1 LQSSL
6 GKTLTP
12 LSILLVLISA
22 LIHSSWNFFTKRGN
36 FPLEFFFWVF
46 FWGVLF
52 YIPFFIGFGVFPS
65 LFLNPP
71 LKLWWIVILSG
82 FFETIY
88 FVCLIEAY
96 RVGELSL
103 VYPISRS
110 APLFTQIWAI
120 VFLGEILFPG
130 GMLGIG
136 LVMAGSYILSLKGFH
151 LKDLLPPSHH
161 LISRPYLL
169 AFSAAIASSIYSVID
184 KAGVQIIHPVFYLWL
199 INLSMAIFTSFY
211 MVLWKKVSLWKVW
224 DESKKEILII
234 AVLQNAA
241 YLFVLMAMTMSKV
254 SYVVAFRQVGA
265 IFGAIMGV
273 VFLKE
278 KDWKTR
284 LTGVVILTLGLVFIG
299 LAK

>member
-6 GKTLTP
+6 GKALTP
-12 LSILLVLISA
+12 LSIILVLISA
-22 LIHSSWNFFTKRGN
+22 LIHSSWNFFTKKGN
-36 FPLEFFFWVF
+36 FPVEFFFWVF
-46 FWGVLF
+46 LWGVLF
-52 YIPFFIGFGVFPS
+52 YLPFFIGFGVFPS
-65 LFLNPP
+65 LFLAPP

-88 FVCLIEAY
+88 FICLIEAY
-96 RVGELSL
+96 RVGDLSL

-120 VFLGEILFPG
+120 FIGEVLSPR

-136 LVMAGSYILSLKGFH
+136 LVMAGIYIISLKDFHLNNILSQ
-151 LKDLLPPSHH
+151 SHR
-161 LISRPYLL
+161 LTSRSYLL

-184 KAGVQIIHPVFYLWL
+184 KVGVQIIHPVFYLWL
-199 INLSMAIFTSFY
+199 INLSMTIYTGLYLALRKENPF
-211 MVLWKKVSLWKVW
+211 WKVW

-241 YLFVLMAMTMSKV
+241 YFLVLMAMQTSKV
-254 SYVVAFRQVGA
+254 SYVVAFRQAGGL
-265 IFGAIMGV
+265 FGAVMGIV
-273 VFLKE
+273 LLKE
-278 KDWKTR
+278 SDWKTR
-284 LTGVVILTLGLVFIG
+284 ITGALILTLGLVLIG